1 MECGKEHNHDERYAL
16 IDHTHSE
23 FNDTVA
29 FRNQT
34 DFHSQAI
41 FHMELG
47 LTDWETTGAATEDDK
62 VWLHCE
68 SDNSGALRIEKNDGQ
83 AHTLAPL
90 HCADITAEGN
100 ITCSTVNGINI
111 STIKEEMFD
120 MMYPVGTVY
129 LSYNGSL
136 PTLGSEIRGE
146 WELIEEGRFLRSARD
161 ESGQGEQTGGSETHS
176 HTTGDCTLT
185 VSQIPSHSHAQ
196 YVTANSSG
204 SALRRDYDGDG
215 SCQPYAQGVNTG
227 TTGGSQPHN
236 HGSTS
241 TESNLPPYFTV
252 YMYKRVA

>member
-1 MECGKEHNHDERYAL
+1 
-16 IDHTHSE
+16 
-23 FNDTVA
+23 
-29 FRNQT
+29 
-34 DFHSQAI
+34 
-41 FHMELG
+41 
-47 LTDWETTGAATEDDK
+47 
-62 VWLHCE
+62 
-68 SDNSGALRIEKNDGQ
+68 
-83 AHTLAPL
+83 
-90 HCADITAEGN
+90 
-100 ITCSTVNGINI
+100 
-111 STIKEEMFD
+111 

-161 ESGQGEQTGGSETHS
+161 ESGQGEQTGGSETHT

-204 SALRRDYDGDG
+204 SAARRDWTGDG
-215 SCQPYAQGVNTG
+215 SSTAYAQGVNTG
-227 TTGGSQPHN
+227 ATGGSQPHN